1 MRKFVFSTSRVNTS
15 PAPAIFTL
23 SSYLPLHVCDVP
35 VPANL
40 LFHVRKMSPPTSLS
54 ANVTN
59 IFTSHAFIKKFP
71 HFLLQLMIA
80 PRKSVFLT
88 IIMSTKVPFCKR
100 LLALVNLLL
109 HVILNFQSTRMILAF
124 NIFSVFNLMALIY
137 MKCYSN
143 LSRRL
148 TSYINQHNF
157 VIMVFQLLLSLSS
170 L

>member
-1 MRKFVFSTSRVNTS
+1 MYLCLQTYYFMFVKC
-15 PAPAIFTL
+15 
-23 SSYLPLHVCDVP
+23 LHP
-35 VPANL
+35 H
-40 LFHVRKMSPPTSLS
+40 LFLQMSPTY
-54 ANVTN
+54 
-59 IFTSHAFIKKFP
+59 SHLIKKFP

-137 MKCYSN
+137 VKCYSN